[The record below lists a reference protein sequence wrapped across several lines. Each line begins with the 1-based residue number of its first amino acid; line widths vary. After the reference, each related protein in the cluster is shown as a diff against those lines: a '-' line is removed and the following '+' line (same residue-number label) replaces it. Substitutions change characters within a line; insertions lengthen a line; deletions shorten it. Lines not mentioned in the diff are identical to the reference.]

1 MQQSYQNSKDFNVL
15 ILCPLINDKSFEIA
29 IKTFYNFFYSLTP
42 KHRSRIHL
50 IVLNANEEQNKAIE
64 SQNSNYDTVEPVI
77 ISLKN
82 NQSSLLEEI
91 KKGNTLLFHPASTV
105 TESLRIELLSACLP
119 ILTYSYWENAHGF
132 DSAAC
137 ILLSS
142 KLETQST
149 KEFSNLLKI
158 LYFDQWALKMLKT
171 KAIAHRRSSVVRQ
184 TAMSY

>member
-1 MQQSYQNSKDFNVL
+1 MQQNNQNSKDFNVL
-15 ILCPLINDKSFEIA
+15 ILSSLMNEKSFEIA

-50 IVLNANEEQNKAIE
+50 VVLNANEEQNKAIDI
-64 SQNSNYDTVEPVI
+64 QNANYNTLFPVI

-91 KKGNTLLFHPASTV
+91 KKGNTLLFYPASTV

-119 ILTYSYWENAHGF
+119 ILTYSYWENAYGF
-132 DSAAC
+132 DTASC
-137 ILLSS
+137 ILLSN
-142 KLETQST
+142 KLESQSS

-171 KAIAHRRSSVVRQ
+171 KANAHRRSSVVRLS
-184 TAMSY
+184 AMT